1 MQKMQRDA
9 PCLLKIVGPI
19 IFKET
24 NSNHYIKSNM
34 TPLFRELTE
43 EEKM

>member
-1 MQKMQRDA
+1 MQQDA
-9 PCLLKIVGPI
+9 PHLLKILGPL

-34 TPLFRELTE
+34 TPLFKELTE
-43 EEKM
+43 AEKM